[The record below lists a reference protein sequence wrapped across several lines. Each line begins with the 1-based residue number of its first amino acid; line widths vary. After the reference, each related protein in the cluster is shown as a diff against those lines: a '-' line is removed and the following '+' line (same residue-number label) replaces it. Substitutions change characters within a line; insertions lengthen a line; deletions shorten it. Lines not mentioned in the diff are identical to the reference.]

1 MTKNEIKMPSVL
13 SFEKKLVLSDGF
25 MYGTNWDS
33 EKKGEPLKISEK
45 SVKGTISNRTTKAEL
60 NKYDIESANLQKVD
74 HCSLGEGKNT
84 LMLHF
89 TLKVLGGLDN
99 PSTCNDSDFEKNYRK
114 KISASEVSNAIDEL
128 AKRYVINIAN
138 GRFLWR
144 NRVGA
149 EKIKIFVKQ
158 LSEDK
163 KIEKDWTFYN
173 AFEVGLGQDSF
184 DYTDEQTQE
193 ISKRVADVLK
203 SKYEE
208 NKSLILE
215 VNAYCK
221 IGLAQDVYPSE
232 ELIFGKTKRGEKNK
246 TFYHTKKFVDDSKET
261 IRIAGMHSQKIGNA
275 IRTIDTWYPTNDKAS
290 TKPISIESYGSVTNK
305 GTAYR
310 EKKTKKDFYSLFDK
324 WSVSDENYKAEKEDL
339 QYIIAMLIRG
349 GVFGKSDKKEKDD
362 KGKENEQENQDQ
374 E

>member
-25 MYGTNWDS
+25 MYGLNWDA
-33 EKKGEPLKISEK
+33 EKNPEPLKISEK
-45 SVKGTISNRTTKAEL
+45 SVRGTISNRTTKAEL
-60 NKYDIESANLQKVD
+60 NEYDIESANLQKVD
-74 HCSLGEGKNT
+74 HCSLGEEQNT

-99 PSTCNDSDFEKNYRK
+99 ASTCNDSDFEKNYRK
-114 KISASEVSNAIDEL
+114 KINASEVSDAIDEL

-149 EKIKIFVKQ
+149 EKIKIVVKQ

-193 ISKRVADVLK
+193 ISKRVASVLK

-208 NKSLILE
+208 NKSLLLE
-215 VNAYCK
+215 VKAYCK
-221 IGLAQDVYPSE
+221 MGKAQDVYPSE
-232 ELIFGKTKRGEKNK
+232 ELILDKDKVGRGKKSK
-246 TFYHTKKFVDDSKET
+246 TLYS
-261 IRIAGMHSQKIGNA
+261 INGAAAMHSQKIGNA
-275 IRTIDTWYPTNDKAS
+275 IRTIDTWYPTNDKDS
-290 TKPISIESYGSVTNK
+290 TKPISIESYGSVTNE
-305 GTAYR
+305 GRAYR

-324 WSVSDENYKAEKEDL
+324 WSASNESYRTEKEDL

-362 KGKENEQENQDQ
+362 KNNENPSQENEQENQDQ
-374 E
+374 Q

>member
-25 MYGTNWDS
+25 MYELNWDS
-33 EKKGEPLKISEK
+33 EKRPEPLKISEK
-45 SVKGTISNRTTKAEL
+45 SVRGTISNRTTKAEL

-74 HCSLGEGKNT
+74 HCSLSEEQNT

-114 KISASEVSNAIDEL
+114 KINTSEVSSAIDEL

-149 EKIKIFVKQ
+149 EKIKIVVKQ

-173 AFEVGLGQDSF
+173 TFEVGLGQDSF

-193 ISKRVADVLK
+193 ISKRVASVLK

-215 VNAYCK
+215 VKTYCK
-221 IGLAQDVYPSE
+221 MGKAQDVYPSE
-232 ELIFGKTKRGEKNK
+232 ELILDKDKIGRGKKSK
-246 TFYHTKKFVDDSKET
+246 TLYSINE
-261 IRIAGMHSQKIGNA
+261 AAAMHSQKIGNA
-275 IRTIDTWYPTNDKAS
+275 IRTIDTWYENP
-290 TKPISIESYGSVTNK
+290 TKPISIESYGSVTNE
-305 GTAYR
+305 GRAYR
-310 EKKTKKDFYSLFDK
+310 DKKSKKDFYSLFDK
-324 WSVSDENYKAEKEDL
+324 WSASNESYKAEKEDL